1 MYVGHI
7 IITIEICV
15 FVRILTYIPMKKL
28 DFAEPVTHTK
38 IYILLPDAKILSKI
52 FFIITNPHQV
62 NISNNISMNLD
73 KTFFLF
79 WHGFQIWVM

>member
-1 MYVGHI
+1 MYVRHI

-79 WHGFQIWVM
+79 

>member
-38 IYILLPDAKILSKI
+38 IYILLPDAKILSKT
-52 FFIITNPHQV
+52 FIITNPHLV

-79 WHGFQIWVM
+79 